1 LGDWW
6 EAVMGGQVIR
16 EGVTWVGAVDW
27 ERRLFD
33 ELIPLPEGTTYNA
46 YLVRGRDKTALVDSV
61 DPSFWEVL
69 HGRLDSLGVA
79 HLDYIVS
86 NHAEQD
92 HSGSLPAL
100 LARFPNARVL
110 ATPKGKGMLQDLLR
124 IPDSAFSTVDNGAA
138 VDLGGRTL
146 RFLHFPFVHWPETMV
161 TYLEEDRILFSCD
174 LFGSHLAVADLL
186 ATPLAD
192 MLPETKRY
200 YAEIMMPFRSPIAKS
215 MPKVASLSL
224 DLIAPSHGP
233 VITDPAGMLAAH
245 AEWLSDTPK
254 NLAVIAY
261 VSMHDSTRR
270 MARHLSEALVARGVG
285 VEVFGLASADLGRLA
300 MALVDA
306 ATIVLGS
313 PMVAAGAHPLVA
325 YAASIANMLRPKA
338 RFAAIIGSLGWG
350 GRLAEQLSGL
360 LPNLKAEMLPPVLA
374 RGLPKEV
381 DLAALD
387 SLADLIAA
395 KHAGLERA

>member
-1 LGDWW
+1 
-6 EAVMGGQVIR
+6 MGGQVIR
-16 EGVTWVGAVDW
+16 DGVIWVGAVDW

-46 YLVRGRDKTALVDSV
+46 YLVRGRDKTALIDSV
-61 DPSFWEVL
+61 DPSFWDVL
-69 HGRLDSLGVA
+69 RGRLDALGVDD
-79 HLDYIVS
+79 LDYVVA

-100 LARFPNARVL
+100 LARYPRAKVL
-110 ATPKGKGMLQDLLR
+110 TTPKGKGMLQDLLR
-124 IPDSAFSTVDNGAA
+124 IPEESFSPVADGET

-161 TYLEEDRILFSCD
+161 TYLDEDRILFSCD

-186 ATPLAD
+186 ATEVAD
-192 MLPETKRY
+192 MLAETKRY
-200 YAEIMMPFRSPIAKS
+200 YAEIMMPFRPLIARS
-215 MPKVASLSL
+215 MPKVAALPL

-233 VITDPAGMLAAH
+233 IVKDPAAMLAAH
-245 AEWLSDTPK
+245 AEWLADTPK

-270 MARHLSEALVARGVG
+270 MVRHLSEELARRGVD

-306 ATIVLGS
+306 ATLVLGS

-325 YAASIANMLRPKA
+325 YAASIANMLKPKA
-338 RFAAIIGSLGWG
+338 RHAAVIGSLGWG
-350 GRLAEQLSGL
+350 GKLAEQLAAL
-360 LPNLKAEMLPPVLA
+360 MPNLKAELLDPVLA
-374 RGLPKEV
+374 RGLPKEA
-381 DLAALD
+381 DFAALD
-387 SLADLIAA
+387 ALADTIAA
-395 KHAGLERA
+395 RHQGLERA